1 MFGLKHDFLGTQASE
16 IGDLRPVRGYSNT
29 KTRRHKGIKTPEK
42 TQRDW
47 IHALR
52 LFRKRLALI
61 SEAPCAYFGSAPCL
75 FRKRPA
81 LIPEAPRAY
90 FGGAPYLFWR
100 HQQLKTNETCFVGQL
115 DTLSLPTCHVAFDC
129 APCLVLQLTK

>member
-47 IHALR
+47 IHAPR
-52 LFRKRLALI
+52 LSRKRPVLI
-61 SEAPCAYFGSAPCL
+61 SKAPRAYLGSASRL

-81 LIPEAPRAY
+81 LISEAPRAY
-90 FGGAPYLFWR
+90 FGGALYLFWR